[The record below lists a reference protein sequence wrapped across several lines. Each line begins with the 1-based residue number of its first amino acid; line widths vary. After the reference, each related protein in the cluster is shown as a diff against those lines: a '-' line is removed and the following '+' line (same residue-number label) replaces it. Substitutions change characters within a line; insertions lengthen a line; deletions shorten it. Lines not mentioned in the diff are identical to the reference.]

1 MRGWVYEQILWFDIP
16 VTNTHLVDVSQRSE
30 GLICIKFDEQ
40 VRHRLLHLVI
50 VLQNPVYCLWHVV
63 HHHIQINLI
72 FLEQMRVRNQ
82 KS

>member
-1 MRGWVYEQILWFDIP
+1 MRCRVYEQILWFDIS

-63 HHHIQINLI
+63 HHNIQIDLI
-72 FLEQMRVRNQ
+72 FLEQTG
-82 KS
+82 